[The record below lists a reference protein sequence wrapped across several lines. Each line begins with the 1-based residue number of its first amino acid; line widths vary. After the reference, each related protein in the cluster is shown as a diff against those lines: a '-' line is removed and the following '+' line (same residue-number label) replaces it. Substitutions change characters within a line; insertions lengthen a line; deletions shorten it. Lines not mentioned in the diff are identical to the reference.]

1 MNISKKKNEM
11 PTQAPLERIKNF
23 EEVALGYTFE
33 MALDEADRCLNCKNP
48 PCVKG
53 CPVNIDIPGFIT
65 KIKEKDINK
74 AYDVISDYSIFP
86 SICGRV
92 CPQETQCEAVCVRAK
107 NGDPVGIGRLERYV
121 ADYVYE
127 NKRENK
133 IIKEEANNIKVAVV
147 GAGPAGLT
155 CASELARKGYSVTVY
170 EALHAAGG
178 VLAYGIPEFRLPK
191 KILASEVEKLKNL
204 GVEIITNAIIGKSL
218 TIDDLFS
225 DGYKAI
231 YLGTGAGLPK
241 FMKIPGENAN
251 GVFSANEFLTRIN
264 LMKAYKQEYDTPIYK
279 ANKIAVVGGGNVA
292 MDAARCAKRLGANE
306 VYIIY
311 RRSEKE
317 MPARIEEVHHAK
329 EEEIKFMMLTNP
341 IEIVAE
347 KGKVVGI
354 KCIKMEL
361 KEADASGRM
370 RPVEVTDSEFIIE
383 VDAVIMAL
391 GNYPNPLLTKATEN
405 LDTDS
410 RGCLIVDENY
420 QTSKKG
426 VFAGGDA
433 VTGTATIISA
443 MGAGKI
449 AANNIDKYI
458 KSLK

>member
-33 MALDEADRCLNCKNP
+33 MALDEANRCLNCKNP

-92 CPQETQCEAVCVRAK
+92 CPQEKQCEAVCVRAK

-370 RPVEVTDSEFIIE
+370 RPVEVRDSEFIIE

>member
-191 KILASEVEKLKNL
+191 KILASEVEKLENL

-329 EEEIKFMMLTNP
+329 EEEINFMMLTNP

-433 VTGTATIISA
+433 VTGAATIISA